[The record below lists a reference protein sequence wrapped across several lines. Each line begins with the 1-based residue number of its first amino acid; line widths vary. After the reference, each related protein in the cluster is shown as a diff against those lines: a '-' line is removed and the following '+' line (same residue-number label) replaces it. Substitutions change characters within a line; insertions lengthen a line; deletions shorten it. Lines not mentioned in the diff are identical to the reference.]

1 DEDVSEFWTPLT
13 GDDGAYMDKLVDEY
27 NDQSDQELEIKHVVT
42 SEMYTKLYTV
52 MNSGSGISDLTLIHA
67 DRVPSFLK
75 QYLLEPITPIMEAQ
89 PELNEDNY
97 LEEES
102 TDGNNGEVHDT

>member
-1 DEDVSEFWTPLT
+1 MKKLMLMLFVDLFASALIACDSDENVIEFWTPLT

-52 MNSGSGISDLTLIHA
+52 MNSGSGIPDLTLIHA
-67 DRVPSFLK
+67 DRVPSFVK
-75 QYLLEPITPIMEAQ
+75 QDLLEPI
-89 PELNEDNY
+89 
-97 LEEES
+97 
-102 TDGNNGEVHDT
+102 